1 MMERKKDGIT
11 WKSTG
16 GSACSGLKL
25 GQEAPK
31 ATHFL
36 LKSRLRWQQ
45 FLKSKINFKKKFS
58 KRECLLNLL
67 ANYVY
72 MSFHLS
78 NFLCTV
84 KLLLMVALHVSHCIH
99 QVFRGEKSQ

>member
-36 LKSRLRWQQ
+36 LYSRLRWQQ
-45 FLKSKINFKKKFS
+45 FLKSKINFKKKIL
-58 KRECLLNLL
+58 K
-67 ANYVY
+67 
-72 MSFHLS
+72 
-78 NFLCTV
+78 T
-84 KLLLMVALHVSHCIH
+84 
-99 QVFRGEKSQ
+99 